1 MYCPTHNAHVSDY
14 LLNFA
19 PPLLYHT
26 IGFIFA
32 PFYPNLAK
40 FIMAGEF
47 ELVPMA
53 ATTGV
58 EALYGGLTTSEILI
72 KLAGRGGAAFI
83 RTSTLV

>member
-1 MYCPTHNAHVSDY
+1 MYCSIHNAHISDC
-14 LLNFA
+14 LLDFA
-19 PPLLYHT
+19 PPPRYHT
-26 IGFIFA
+26 TGFIFA

-58 EALYGGLTTSEILI
+58 EALYGGLTASEIVI
-72 KLAGRGGAAFI
+72 KLAARGSAAFI
-83 RTSTLV
+83 RTFFHS